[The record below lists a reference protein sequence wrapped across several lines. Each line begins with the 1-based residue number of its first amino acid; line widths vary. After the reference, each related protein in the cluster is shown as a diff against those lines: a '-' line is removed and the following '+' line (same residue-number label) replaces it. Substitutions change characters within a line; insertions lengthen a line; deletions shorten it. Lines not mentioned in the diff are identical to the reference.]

1 MGLYLELRVIIV
13 FGLLFAIIRLWLIK
27 AKGNKNKG
35 KRAPEPSRAWPL
47 IGHRHFLRAAKPQH
61 QAFGAMADKYGPI
74 FCFHIGL
81 RKTFLVSSWDAAKEC
96 FTTMDKA
103 FATRPRSLAG
113 KLMGYDHAMF
123 GFSPYGTYWRD
134 VRKLASVE
142 LLSNRQL
149 ELLNHVRDSEVK
161 LFIKELYGQWIQNG
175 DRPLLVEMKEKY
187 WHLVANVMVSAVAG
201 KFWHRYK

>member
-1 MGLYLELRVIIV
+1 
-13 FGLLFAIIRLWLIK
+13 
-27 AKGNKNKG
+27 
-35 KRAPEPSRAWPL
+35 
-47 IGHRHFLRAAKPQH
+47 
-61 QAFGAMADKYGPI
+61 
-74 FCFHIGL
+74 
-81 RKTFLVSSWDAAKEC
+81 
-96 FTTMDKA
+96 MDKA

-161 LFIKELYGQWIQNG
+161 LFHQRALQAMDTKWGQASLGRDEGEVLAHGSKCNG
-175 DRPLLVEMKEKY
+175 ERSSWEM
-187 WHLVANVMVSAVAG
+187 A
-201 KFWHRYK
+201 FWHRYKRL

>member
-1 MGLYLELRVIIV
+1 M
-13 FGLLFAIIRLWLIK
+13 A
-27 AKGNKNKG
+27 
-35 KRAPEPSRAWPL
+35 L
-47 IGHRHFLRAAKPQH
+47 IGHLHLVRAGKPQH

-81 RKTFLVSSWDAAKEC
+81 RK
-96 FTTMDKA
+96 
-103 FATRPRSLAG
+103 
-113 KLMGYDHAMF
+113 LMGYGHAMF
-123 GFSPYGTYWRD
+123 GFSPCGPYWRD

-175 DRPLLVEMKEKY
+175 DRPVLVEMKEKC
-187 WHLVANVMVSAVAG
+187 WHLAANVMVSAVAG